1 MMTDMNEC
9 GASLSSLLAH
19 QKRAFG
25 DAHHLATTLQ
35 RIYYDSLTTNDWPNV
50 TCELKHQDAVE
61 AYKVCWER
69 IHDVYRSSSAAVCDE
84 QGLQP
89 LKQAVT
95 KIAPDVETTR
105 KERDEKLVDYDS
117 YKRRLRNLQSKK
129 ADFEAQGK
137 GSSKNAHDNLHEISR
152 FEAKVD
158 ATEKLYLEK
167 NQKVKTDTI
176 NAKRAHD
183 LLVDQL
189 LITTIV
195 TQYELFTR
203 AAEQL
208 QQVLSV
214 LPPEKISQ
222 AKARIDSY
230 INEGGI
236 RPKSIQLK
244 SNFSLGLDILTGK
257 APLPT
262 TSTTTTVDSIPDS
275 KSSLPLPT
283 APSSPYNITSKE
295 TVAPPAPQ
303 SPAPV
308 VKPVEKPTGPHY
320 VQALYDH
327 VAEAED
333 ELSFNAGD
341 QVEVL
346 ETCEGGWWRGRV
358 RGNEGLFPV
367 NYVKM

>member
-1 MMTDMNEC
+1 MTDMNEC
-9 GASLSSLLAH
+9 GASLSSLLSH

-35 RIYYDSLTTNDWPNV
+35 RIYNDSLTTTDWPNV
-50 TCELKHQDAVE
+50 KCELKHQDAVE
-61 AYKVCWER
+61 AYRACWER

-95 KIAPDVETTR
+95 KIAPDIDATR
-105 KERDEKLVDYDS
+105 KERDEKLIDYDS

-152 FEAKVD
+152 FEAKID
-158 ATEKLYLEK
+158 TTEKLYLEK
-167 NQKVKTDTI
+167 NQKVKTDII

-195 TQYELFTR
+195 TQYELFSK

-208 QQVLSV
+208 HQVLSV
-214 LPPEKISQ
+214 LPPEKLSQ

-236 RPKSIQLK
+236 RPKSVQMK
-244 SNFSLGLDILTGK
+244 SGFSLGLDIFTGK
-257 APLPT
+257 ASLPT
-262 TSTTTTVDSIPDS
+262 TSTTTSVETVSDA
-275 KSSLPLPT
+275 KSSPVPS
-283 APSSPYNITSKE
+283 APAVTYNT
-295 TVAPPAPQ
+295 TTTGAVLPPAPQ
-303 SPAPV
+303 SPAPIS
-308 VKPVEKPTGPHY
+308 KPVDKPTGPHY

-333 ELSFNAGD
+333 ELSFQAGE
-341 QVEVL
+341 QVEIL